1 MSKTNSLFS
10 DLLDNLDEKLK
21 WHQLPKFLGLVGLLK
36 FRNIYREKNLFDTE
50 DPPFSE
56 KPQPRSCTA
65 REGEVPRL

>member
-50 DPPFSE
+50 DPLLFRKTPTQ
-56 KPQPRSCTA
+56 KLHRK
-65 REGEVPRL
+65 RR